1 VMDTSP
7 KMLQYNASAK
17 RYAKIH
23 FNPTLFGKNLVI
35 WGTLTGGGRYT
46 PIEHP
51 DMQPQLR
58 EDLYGAMYWA
68 MKTKPTPNV
77 LVVFA
82 DFDEG
87 YILEATGDLIVAL
100 REKKIKLIL
109 ITSKMAAYPGLANYA
124 HESGG
129 NYRKLSFKG
138 TNDFNGSQELS
149 PILPSCEP

>member
-1 VMDTSP
+1 MGTIDKGGEIGRGAIVRVVMDTSP

-68 MKTKPTPNV
+68 MKTKPTP
-77 LVVFA
+77 
-82 DFDEG
+82 
-87 YILEATGDLIVAL
+87 ILMKDIYWRL
-100 REKKIKLIL
+100 RAISLWRYEK
-109 ITSKMAAYPGLANYA
+109 
-124 HESGG
+124 
-129 NYRKLSFKG
+129 RKLS
-138 TNDFNGSQELS
+138 
-149 PILPSCEP
+149 